1 MPHVPKAWIS
11 FGLSL
16 ALVFACIPSQASEV
30 VKLARL
36 VMSGKRTATEPPR
49 NAPPEPRPTSTP
61 QAHGTSGGS
70 DEAGN
75 APTPA
80 RGIS

>member
-1 MPHVPKAWIS
+1 MQQVPKAWAS
-11 FGLSL
+11 LGLSL
-16 ALVFACIPSQASEV
+16 ALTFACLPSQASEV

-49 NAPPEPRPTSTP
+49 SSPPEPRSPSAP
-61 QAHGTSGGS
+61 QAHGSGGS

-75 APTPA
+75 APTPS